1 MANSR
6 HLIPFIFRHENYI
19 GDSDMQLPF
28 EQLFAKAKAQGLV
41 ILPDDKGGP
50 TLCGIT
56 MATYNEYCK
65 NMGKPRVNVG
75 TFMQMGAD
83 DWLAVFDNLFW
94 RKCNGD
100 AIENQ
105 AVADMIVDWSWTS
118 GVYARKRVQK
128 VVGAYQDGIIG
139 SKTIAALNR
148 AAKGHRFLERLA
160 GERIAYYV
168 GIGDGE
174 PSQVKFVGGWINR
187 VFDCL
192 QWK

>member
-1 MANSR
+1 MADSR

-19 GDSDMQLPF
+19 TDTDMYLPY
-28 EQLFAKAKAQGLV
+28 EQLFAKAKAKGLV
-41 ILPDDKGGP
+41 ILNGDKGGP

-65 NMGKPRVNVG
+65 KFGKPQVNVE
-75 TFMQMGAD
+75 TFMQMSAK

-94 RKCNGD
+94 KKCNGD

-105 AVADMIVDWSWTS
+105 AVADMVVDWSWTS
-118 GVYARKRVQK
+118 GNYARKRVQK
-128 VVGAYQDGIIG
+128 VVGVFQDGIIG
-139 SKTIAALNR
+139 SKTIAALNK
-148 AAKGHRFLERLA
+148 AAKGYRFLDRLA

-168 GIGDGE
+168 GIGDRE
-174 PSQVKFVGGWINR
+174 PSQMKFVGGWINR

>member
-1 MANSR
+1 MADSK

-19 GDSDMQLPF
+19 TEKDMNLSF

-65 NMGKPRVNVG
+65 KFDKPQVSVA
-75 TFMQMGAD
+75 TFCQMGAK

-94 RKCNGD
+94 RECNGD

-128 VVGAYQDGIIG
+128 VVGTFQDGIIG

-148 AAKGHRFLERLA
+148 AAKGSRFLERLA

-168 GIGDGE
+168 GIGDRE
-174 PSQVKFVGGWINR
+174 PSQMKYVGGWINR
-187 VFDCL
+187 VFDCV